1 MESITLV
8 IHLFNNRP
16 RLNVKTSGY
25 RHYVLWGV
33 RMIKTVHETEIQE
46 LVTRP
51 RLHKINI

>member
-1 MESITLV
+1 MESMTLV
-8 IHLFNNRP
+8 ILLFNNRP
-16 RLNVKTSGY
+16 RLNVETSGY

-51 RLHKINI
+51 RLHKMNI

>member
-16 RLNVKTSGY
+16 GLNVKTSGY

-33 RMIKTVHETEIQE
+33 WMIKTVHETEIHE
-46 LVTRP
+46 LATCP
-51 RLHKINI
+51 RLHKMNI

>member
-16 RLNVKTSGY
+16 RLNGKTSGY

-33 RMIKTVHETEIQE
+33 RMIKAVHETEIHE

-51 RLHKINI
+51 RLHKMNI